1 MASPGVFLS
10 SPSRRSKQYVVP
22 SSSPDLPSIQ
32 DLLSRDARRPASKSA
47 GKAAQITDTKTSSFS
62 GPRELWRSAQ
72 AAKINQIS
80 SSHDSSL
87 LVIEDNGAPTTSVDL
102 ASNSQTPPRR
112 RRRSN
117 EKLVREAGQ
126 QETRTDG
133 ASTSKTAQ
141 PPWKKFKSE
150 TPEKKA
156 ARSPRSLEPACLESM
171 PCAADV
177 ALVDDTD
184 QACSPMGGGSLLPA
198 QSGTRLWGSQDSLQL
213 ESAMTR
219 RKDWTPPRQTTT
231 NADLL
236 ESSAAVDP
244 IDLDEDANTASF
256 ETLLTA
262 YKLRNGLT
270 VESESQQSDGLASKK
285 RKTDAQPVLTSLA
298 PPLPIIA
305 STAAKKKV
313 SRAKPRTITAIA
325 TAAYKQATQI
335 DSQSAAVEETKN
347 ALFEYQQ
354 NAVRKEAKSKSR
366 KQPAKSKKMQSPK
379 PILFSPKTALK
390 QVAQQDF
397 VFGTSS
403 QLARE
408 QSPTFLRDLQRA
420 MKSSNQL
427 DEVRYAT
434 PLNSDTIE
442 PPECRPKLW
451 DAAARDADGDVFD
464 VEVINLTESDACAP
478 HTPERD
484 PFGYCKGDV
493 SLNTQ
498 PRTASEQ
505 AIDVSLTDNDGFVDL
520 SDILPTSPKAAH
532 AAPETAPET
541 LEIGHMPTGYS
552 SPECQERSH
561 PEAALTS
568 CDETSKANM
577 LPNVPR
583 PAFEDYTDAQLSTEV
598 SRYGFKP
605 IKRRSAMVTLLEQCW
620 QQKVENNGYQIRTQS
635 TAAQVPKPTTSS
647 HTKRPRGRPR
657 KDSINH
663 GQVQDPP
670 PSAQVA
676 ESPKRPRGR
685 PRKDSVSKSQ
695 AQTPSPSAQAAE
707 SPKRPRGRPRKDSI
721 NNGQAQDPPP
731 SAQVAESPKRPRG
744 RPRKDSVS
752 KSQAQ
757 DPPPSAQAAESPKR
771 PRGRPRKDSINNGQ
785 ARDSPP
791 SAQVVESPKRPRGRP
806 RKDSIDSDKS
816 QDLSPSVQV
825 SELLKQLRG
834 RSRKDAPSRMRKT
847 PAETTTSKRK
857 ATSPKAKKYAET
869 SLSIT
874 KPLKRTTISKRKATS
889 PKAKKVKKVIEISD
903 SESDSGDSLSSSP
916 SSSGSTSSSPRHD
929 VDSTMSFGEDTELS
943 FALTFTASDKTLFE
957 YITRAVT
964 TAPRTSVPTEPSW
977 HEKILLYDP
986 IMLEDLT
993 AWLNNGQLTRV
1004 GYNKDIRPAQLKNW
1018 CDSKSICCL
1027 WKTTW
1032 KGSERK
1038 RL

>member
-1 MASPGVFLS
+1 MASPDVFLS

-32 DLLSRDARRPASKSA
+32 DLLSRDARRPATKSA
-47 GKAAQITDTKTSSFS
+47 GKAAQITDIATSSFS

-72 AAKINQIS
+72 AAKINQTS
-80 SSHDSSL
+80 SLHDSSL
-87 LVIEDNGAPTTSVDL
+87 IVIEDNGAPKTSVDL
-102 ASNSQTPPRR
+102 ASNGQTPPRR

-117 EKLVREAGQ
+117 EELVREAGQ
-126 QETRTDG
+126 QETRTNG
-133 ASTSKTAQ
+133 ASTSNTAQ

-156 ARSPRSLEPACLESM
+156 ARSPRSSEPVRLESM

-184 QACSPMGGGSLLPA
+184 QVCSPMEGSLLPA
-198 QSGTRLWGSQDSLQL
+198 QSETRLWGSQDSLQL

-219 RKDWTPPRQTTT
+219 RKDWTPPRKTTT

-262 YKLRNGLT
+262 YKLHDGLT

-305 STAAKKKV
+305 NTVAKKKV

-335 DSQSAAVEETKN
+335 DSQNAAVEETKD
-347 ALFEYQQ
+347 APLIHHQ

-366 KQPAKSKKMQSPK
+366 KQPAKSKKMKPPK
-379 PILFSPKTALK
+379 PILFSPETALK

-403 QLARE
+403 QLAGE

-427 DEVRYAT
+427 DEVRYTT

-451 DAAARDADGDVFD
+451 DAAARDADGDMFD
-464 VEVINLTESDACAP
+464 VEVINLIESDACAP
-478 HTPERD
+478 QTPERD

-498 PRTASEQ
+498 PRTASKQ
-505 AIDVSLTDNDGFVDL
+505 AIDVSSTDNDGFVDL

-532 AAPETAPET
+532 TTPETAPET

-552 SPECQERSH
+552 SPESQERSH
-561 PEAALTS
+561 LEAALIS
-568 CDETSKANM
+568 CNEASKANM

-605 IKRRSAMVTLLEQCW
+605 IKRRSAMVALLEQCW
-620 QQKVENNGYQIRTQS
+620 QQKVGNNGHQIRAQS
-635 TAAQVPKPTTSS
+635 TAARVSKSATSS
-647 HTKRPRGRPR
+647 LIKRPRGRPR

-663 GQVQDPP
+663 AQAQEPP

-685 PRKDSVSKSQ
+685 PRKDS
-695 AQTPSPSAQAAE
+695 
-707 SPKRPRGRPRKDSI
+707 I
-721 NNGQAQDPPP
+721 NNDQARDPPP

-757 DPPPSAQAAESPKR
+757 DPATSAQA
-771 PRGRPRKDSINNGQ
+771 D
-785 ARDSPP
+785 
-791 SAQVVESPKRPRGRP
+791 ESPKRPRGRP
-806 RKDSIDSDKS
+806 RKDSIDSAKA

-825 SELLKQLRG
+825 SELLKQF
-834 RSRKDAPSRMRKT
+834 RSLTGNNAPSRIKKT

-857 ATSPKAKKYAET
+857 ATSSKAKQDSET
-869 SLSIT
+869 NLSIT

-889 PKAKKVKKVIEISD
+889 PKAKKVTKVIEISD
-903 SESDSGDSLSSSP
+903 SESDSADSLSSSP

-943 FALTFTASDKTLFE
+943 LALTFTASDETLFK
-957 YITRAVT
+957 YITRAIT

-977 HEKILLYDP
+977 HEKMLLYDP
-986 IMLEDLT
+986 VVLEDLT
-993 AWLNNGQLTRV
+993 DWLNSGQLTRV
-1004 GYNKDIRPAQLKNW
+1004 GYREKIKPAKLKNW

-1032 KGSERK
+1032 HGSERK

>member
-1 MASPGVFLS
+1 MASPDVFLS
-10 SPSRRSKQYVVP
+10 SPSRRSNQYVVP

-32 DLLSRDARRPASKSA
+32 DLLSRDARRPATKSA
-47 GKAAQITDTKTSSFS
+47 GKAAQITDTATSSFS

-80 SSHDSSL
+80 SLHDSSL
-87 LVIEDNGAPTTSVDL
+87 IVIEDNGAPSTSVDL

-117 EKLVREAGQ
+117 EELVHEAGQ

-156 ARSPRSLEPACLESM
+156 ARSPRSSEPARLESM

-177 ALVDDTD
+177 ALVDDTG
-184 QACSPMGGGSLLPA
+184 QACSPMEGSLLPA

-219 RKDWTPPRQTTT
+219 RKDWTPPRQSTT

-262 YKLRNGLT
+262 YKLHDGLT

-285 RKTDAQPVLTSLA
+285 RKTDTQPVLTSLA

-305 STAAKKKV
+305 NTVAKKKV

-335 DSQSAAVEETKN
+335 DSHNAAVEGTKD
-347 ALFEYQQ
+347 APLMHQQ

-366 KQPAKSKKMQSPK
+366 KQPAKSKKMQPPK
-379 PILFSPKTALK
+379 PILLSPKTALK

-403 QLARE
+403 QLAGE

-427 DEVRYAT
+427 DEVRYTT

-464 VEVINLTESDACAP
+464 VEVINLIESDACAP
-478 HTPERD
+478 QTPERD

-498 PRTASEQ
+498 PRTASKQ
-505 AIDVSLTDNDGFVDL
+505 AIDVSSTDNDGFVDL

-532 AAPETAPET
+532 TTPETAPET
-541 LEIGHMPTGYS
+541 LEIGRVPTGNS
-552 SPECQERSH
+552 SPESQERSH
-561 PEAALTS
+561 PEAALIS
-568 CDETSKANM
+568 CNEASKANM

-605 IKRRSAMVTLLEQCW
+605 IKRRSAMVALLEQCW
-620 QQKVENNGYQIRTQS
+620 QQKVGNNGHQIRTQS
-635 TAAQVPKPTTSS
+635 TAARVSKSTTSS
-647 HTKRPRGRPR
+647 LTKRPRGRPR

-663 GQVQDPP
+663 AQAQEPP

-685 PRKDSVSKSQ
+685 PRKDS
-695 AQTPSPSAQAAE
+695 
-707 SPKRPRGRPRKDSI
+707 I
-721 NNGQAQDPPP
+721 NNDQARDPPP

-757 DPPPSAQAAESPKR
+757 DPATPAQAAESPKR
-771 PRGRPRKDSINNGQ
+771 PRGRPRKDSME
-785 ARDSPP
+785 
-791 SAQVVESPKRPRGRP
+791 SAKAQN
-806 RKDSIDSDKS
+806 
-816 QDLSPSVQV
+816 LSPSVQM
-825 SELLKQLRG
+825 SELLKQFRG
-834 RSRKDAPSRMRKT
+834 RTRNDAPSRIKKT

-857 ATSPKAKKYAET
+857 ATSSKAKQDSET
-869 SLSIT
+869 NLSIT
-874 KPLKRTTISKRKATS
+874 NPQKRATISKRKATS
-889 PKAKKVKKVIEISD
+889 PKAKKFTKVIEISD

-929 VDSTMSFGEDTELS
+929 VDSTMSFGEDTELPL
-943 FALTFTASDKTLFE
+943 ALNFTASDETLFK
-957 YITRAVT
+957 YITRAIT

-986 IMLEDLT
+986 VVLEDLT
-993 AWLNNGQLTRV
+993 DWLNSGQLTRV
-1004 GYNKDIRPAQLKNW
+1004 GYSKKIKPAKLKNW

-1032 KGSERK
+1032 HGSERK

>member
-1 MASPGVFLS
+1 MASPDVFLS

-32 DLLSRDARRPASKSA
+32 DLLSLDARRPATKSA
-47 GKAAQITDTKTSSFS
+47 GKAAQITDTATSSFS
-62 GPRELWRSAQ
+62 GPRELWRLAQ

-80 SSHDSSL
+80 SLHDSSL
-87 LVIEDNGAPTTSVDL
+87 IVIEDNGAPTTSVDL

-126 QETRTDG
+126 QETRADG

-141 PPWKKFKSE
+141 PPWKRFKSE
-150 TPEKKA
+150 TPKKKA
-156 ARSPRSLEPACLESM
+156 ARSPRSLEPVRLESM
-171 PCAADV
+171 PCTADV

-184 QACSPMGGGSLLPA
+184 QACSPMEGSLLPA
-198 QSGTRLWGSQDSLQL
+198 QSGTRSWGSQDSLQL
-213 ESAMTR
+213 ESAMAR
-219 RKDWTPPRQTTT
+219 RKDWTPPRQRTT

-244 IDLDEDANTASF
+244 TDLDEDANTASF

-262 YKLRNGLT
+262 YKLRDGLT
-270 VESESQQSDGLASKK
+270 VESASQQSDGLASKK
-285 RKTDAQPVLTSLA
+285 RKTDVQPVLASLA
-298 PPLPIIA
+298 PPLPIMA
-305 STAAKKKV
+305 STVAKKKV

-335 DSQSAAVEETKN
+335 DSQNSAVEETKD
-347 ALFEYQQ
+347 APLKHHQ

-366 KQPAKSKKMQSPK
+366 KQQAKSKKTQPPK
-379 PILFSPKTALK
+379 PTLFSPETALK

-403 QLARE
+403 QLAGE
-408 QSPTFLRDLQRA
+408 QSPTFLRELERA

-427 DEVRYAT
+427 DEVRYTT

-442 PPECRPKLW
+442 PPDCRPKLW

-464 VEVINLTESDACAP
+464 VEVINLTESDACASQ
-478 HTPERD
+478 TPERD
-484 PFGYCKGDV
+484 PFGYCKGNV

-498 PRTASEQ
+498 PHTASEQ
-505 AIDVSLTDNDGFVDL
+505 AIDVSSTDNDGFVDF

-532 AAPETAPET
+532 AAPETVPET
-541 LEIGHMPTGYS
+541 LETGPMPTGYF
-552 SPECQERSH
+552 SPDSQERSH
-561 PEAALTS
+561 PEAALIS
-568 CDETSKANM
+568 CNETSEADM

-605 IKRRSAMVTLLEQCW
+605 IKRRSAMIALLEQCW
-620 QQKVENNGYQIRTQS
+620 QQIVGNDGHQIRTRS
-635 TAAQVPKPTTSS
+635 TAARVAKPTTSS
-647 HTKRPRGRPR
+647 LTKRPRGRPR

-663 GQVQDPP
+663 DQARDPP
-670 PSAQVA
+670 L
-676 ESPKRPRGR
+676 
-685 PRKDSVSKSQ
+685 
-695 AQTPSPSAQAAE
+695 SAQAAE
-707 SPKRPRGRPRKDSI
+707 SPKRPHGRPRK
-721 NNGQAQDPPP
+721 N
-731 SAQVAESPKRPRG
+731 
-744 RPRKDSVS
+744 
-752 KSQAQ
+752 
-757 DPPPSAQAAESPKR
+757 
-771 PRGRPRKDSINNGQ
+771 
-785 ARDSPP
+785 
-791 SAQVVESPKRPRGRP
+791 
-806 RKDSIDSDKS
+806 SIDSAKA
-816 QDLSPSVQV
+816 QDLSSSVQM
-825 SELLKQLRG
+825 SELLKQFRG
-834 RSRKDAPSRMRKT
+834 RIRKDAPSRIKKT

-857 ATSPKAKKYAET
+857 ATSPKAKKDAET
-869 SLSIT
+869 NLSIT
-874 KPLKRTTISKRKATS
+874 NPLKRATISKRKATS
-889 PKAKKVKKVIEISD
+889 SKAKKVTKVIDISD

-943 FALTFTASDKTLFE
+943 LALTFTTSDKTLFK
-957 YITRAVT
+957 YITRAIT
-964 TAPRTSVPTEPSW
+964 TVPRTSVPTEPSW

-986 IMLEDLT
+986 IVLEDLT
-993 AWLNNGQLTRV
+993 AWLNSGQLTRV
-1004 GYNKDIRPAQLKNW
+1004 GYNKEIKPSKLKNW

-1027 WKTTW
+1027 WKTTRN
-1032 KGSERK
+1032 GSERK

>member
-1 MASPGVFLS
+1 MASSDVFLS

-47 GKAAQITDTKTSSFS
+47 GKAAQITDTATSSFS

-80 SSHDSSL
+80 SLHDSSL
-87 LVIEDNGAPTTSVDL
+87 IVIEDNGAPTTSVDL
-102 ASNSQTPPRR
+102 ASNSETPSRR
-112 RRRSN
+112 RRHSN

-126 QETRTDG
+126 QETRIDG

-141 PPWKKFKSE
+141 SPWKRFKSE

-156 ARSPRSLEPACLESM
+156 ARSTRSLEPVRLKSM

-184 QACSPMGGGSLLPA
+184 QACSPMEDSLLPA
-198 QSGTRLWGSQDSLQL
+198 QSGTRVWGGSQDSLQL
-213 ESAMTR
+213 ESAMAR

-231 NADLL
+231 NADFL

-262 YKLRNGLT
+262 YKLRDGLT
-270 VESESQQSDGLASKK
+270 VESESQQSDESASKK
-285 RKTDAQPVLTSLA
+285 RKTGAQPALTSLA

-305 STAAKKKV
+305 STVAKKKV

-335 DSQSAAVEETKN
+335 DPQNAAVEETKD
-347 ALFEYQQ
+347 APLKHHQ
-354 NAVRKEAKSKSR
+354 NAVRKETKSKSR
-366 KQPAKSKKMQSPK
+366 KQPAKSKKMQPPK
-379 PILFSPKTALK
+379 PILFSPETALK

-403 QLARE
+403 QLAGE

-427 DEVRYAT
+427 DEVRYTT

-442 PPECRPKLW
+442 PSECRPKLW

-478 HTPERD
+478 QTPERD

-505 AIDVSLTDNDGFVDL
+505 AIDVSSTDNDGFVDL

-541 LEIGHMPTGYS
+541 LETDHMPTGYS
-552 SPECQERSH
+552 SPDSQERSH
-561 PEAALTS
+561 PEAALIS
-568 CDETSKANM
+568 CDEPSEADM
-577 LPNVPR
+577 LPNIPR

-605 IKRRSAMVTLLEQCW
+605 IKRRSAMVALLEQCW
-620 QQKVENNGYQIRTQS
+620 QQKVGNDGHQIRTQS
-635 TAAQVPKPTTSS
+635 TAARVSKPTTSS
-647 HTKRPRGRPR
+647 LTKRPRGRPR

-663 GQVQDPP
+663 DQVQEPP

-685 PRKDSVSKSQ
+685 PRKDS
-695 AQTPSPSAQAAE
+695 
-707 SPKRPRGRPRKDSI
+707 I
-721 NNGQAQDPPP
+721 NNDQARDPPP
-731 SAQVAESPKRPRG
+731 SAQVA
-744 RPRKDSVS
+744 
-752 KSQAQ
+752 A
-757 DPPPSAQAAESPKR
+757 
-771 PRGRPRKDSINNGQ
+771 
-785 ARDSPP
+785 
-791 SAQVVESPKRPRGRP
+791 SPKRPRGRP
-806 RKDSIDSDKS
+806 RKDSIDSAKA
-816 QDLSPSVQV
+816 QDLSPSVQI
-825 SELLKQLRG
+825 SELLKQFRG
-834 RSRKDAPSRMRKT
+834 RIREDAPSRIKKT

-857 ATSPKAKKYAET
+857 ATSPNAKKDAET

-874 KPLKRTTISKRKATS
+874 NPLKRTTVSKRKATS
-889 PKAKKVKKVIEISD
+889 SKAKKVTKVIEISD

-929 VDSTMSFGEDTELS
+929 VDSIMSFGEDTELS
-943 FALTFTASDKTLFE
+943 LALNFTASDKTLFE
-957 YITRAVT
+957 YITRAIT

-986 IMLEDLT
+986 IVLEDLT
-993 AWLNNGQLTRV
+993 AWLNSGELTRV
-1004 GYNKDIRPAQLKNW
+1004 GYNKEIKPAKLKNW

>member
-1 MASPGVFLS
+1 MASPDVFLS
-10 SPSRRSKQYVVP
+10 SPSRRSNQYVVP

-32 DLLSRDARRPASKSA
+32 DLLSRDARRPATKSA
-47 GKAAQITDTKTSSFS
+47 GKAAQITDTATSSFS

-80 SSHDSSL
+80 SLHDSSL
-87 LVIEDNGAPTTSVDL
+87 IVIEDNGAPSTSVDL

-117 EKLVREAGQ
+117 EELVHEAGQ

-156 ARSPRSLEPACLESM
+156 ARSPRSSEPARLESM

-177 ALVDDTD
+177 ALIDDTG
-184 QACSPMGGGSLLPA
+184 QACSPMEGSLLPA

-219 RKDWTPPRQTTT
+219 RKDWTPPRQSTT

-262 YKLRNGLT
+262 YKLHDGLT

-305 STAAKKKV
+305 NTVAKKKV

-335 DSQSAAVEETKN
+335 DSHNAAVEGTKD
-347 ALFEYQQ
+347 APLMHQQ

-366 KQPAKSKKMQSPK
+366 KQPAKSKKMQPPK
-379 PILFSPKTALK
+379 PILLSPKTALK

-403 QLARE
+403 QLAGE

-427 DEVRYAT
+427 DEVRYTT

-464 VEVINLTESDACAP
+464 VEVINLIESDACAP
-478 HTPERD
+478 QTPERD

-498 PRTASEQ
+498 PRTASKQ
-505 AIDVSLTDNDGFVDL
+505 AIDVSSTDNDGFVDL
-520 SDILPTSPKAAH
+520 SDILPRSPKAAH
-532 AAPETAPET
+532 ATPETAPET
-541 LEIGHMPTGYS
+541 LEIGHVPTGSS
-552 SPECQERSH
+552 SPESQERSH
-561 PEAALTS
+561 PEAALIS
-568 CDETSKANM
+568 CNEASKANM

-605 IKRRSAMVTLLEQCW
+605 IKRRSAMVALLEQCW
-620 QQKVENNGYQIRTQS
+620 QQKVGNNGHQIRTQS
-635 TAAQVPKPTTSS
+635 TAARVSKSTTSS
-647 HTKRPRGRPR
+647 LTKRPRGRPR

-663 GQVQDPP
+663 AQAQEPP

-685 PRKDSVSKSQ
+685 PRKDS
-695 AQTPSPSAQAAE
+695 
-707 SPKRPRGRPRKDSI
+707 I
-721 NNGQAQDPPP
+721 NNDQARDPPP

-757 DPPPSAQAAESPKR
+757 DPATPAQAAESPKR
-771 PRGRPRKDSINNGQ
+771 PRGRPRKDSME
-785 ARDSPP
+785 
-791 SAQVVESPKRPRGRP
+791 SAKAQN
-806 RKDSIDSDKS
+806 
-816 QDLSPSVQV
+816 LSPSVQM
-825 SELLKQLRG
+825 SELLKQFRG
-834 RSRKDAPSRMRKT
+834 RTRNDAPSRIKKT

-857 ATSPKAKKYAET
+857 ATSSKAKQDSET
-869 SLSIT
+869 NLSIT
-874 KPLKRTTISKRKATS
+874 NPQKRATISKRKATS
-889 PKAKKVKKVIEISD
+889 PKAKKFTKVIEISD

-929 VDSTMSFGEDTELS
+929 VDSTMSFGEDTELPL
-943 FALTFTASDKTLFE
+943 ALNFTASDETLFK
-957 YITRAVT
+957 YITRAIT

-986 IMLEDLT
+986 VVLEDLT
-993 AWLNNGQLTRV
+993 DWLNSGQLTRV
-1004 GYNKDIRPAQLKNW
+1004 GYSKKIKPAKLKNW

-1032 KGSERK
+1032 HGSERK

>member
-1 MASPGVFLS
+1 MASSDVFLS

-47 GKAAQITDTKTSSFS
+47 GKAAQITDTATSSFS

-80 SSHDSSL
+80 SLHDSSL
-87 LVIEDNGAPTTSVDL
+87 IVIEDNGAPTTSVDL
-102 ASNSQTPPRR
+102 ASNSETPSRR
-112 RRRSN
+112 RRHSN

-126 QETRTDG
+126 QETRIDG

-141 PPWKKFKSE
+141 SPWKRFKSE

-156 ARSPRSLEPACLESM
+156 ARSTRSLEPVRLKSM

-184 QACSPMGGGSLLPA
+184 QACSPMEDSLLPA
-198 QSGTRLWGSQDSLQL
+198 QSGTRVWGGSQDSLQL
-213 ESAMTR
+213 ESAMAR

-231 NADLL
+231 NADFL

-262 YKLRNGLT
+262 YKLRDGLT
-270 VESESQQSDGLASKK
+270 VESESQQSDESASKK
-285 RKTDAQPVLTSLA
+285 RKTGAQPALTSLA

-305 STAAKKKV
+305 STVAKKKV

-335 DSQSAAVEETKN
+335 DPQNAAVEETKD
-347 ALFEYQQ
+347 APLKHHQ
-354 NAVRKEAKSKSR
+354 NAVRKETKSKSR
-366 KQPAKSKKMQSPK
+366 KQPPKSKKMQPPK
-379 PILFSPKTALK
+379 PILFSPETALK

-403 QLARE
+403 QLAGE

-427 DEVRYAT
+427 DEVRYTT

-442 PPECRPKLW
+442 PSECRPKLW

-478 HTPERD
+478 QTPERD

-505 AIDVSLTDNDGFVDL
+505 AIDVSSTDNDGFVDL

-541 LEIGHMPTGYS
+541 LETDHMPTGYS
-552 SPECQERSH
+552 SPDSQERSH
-561 PEAALTS
+561 PEAALIS
-568 CDETSKANM
+568 CDEPSEANM
-577 LPNVPR
+577 FPNIPR

-605 IKRRSAMVTLLEQCW
+605 IKRRSAMVALLEQCW
-620 QQKVENNGYQIRTQS
+620 QQKVGNDGHQIRTQS
-635 TAAQVPKPTTSS
+635 TAARVSKPTTSS
-647 HTKRPRGRPR
+647 LTKRPRGRPR

-663 GQVQDPP
+663 DQAQEPP

-685 PRKDSVSKSQ
+685 PRKDS
-695 AQTPSPSAQAAE
+695 
-707 SPKRPRGRPRKDSI
+707 I
-721 NNGQAQDPPP
+721 NNDQARDPPP
-731 SAQVAESPKRPRG
+731 SAQVATSPKRPRG

-757 DPPPSAQAAESPKR
+757 DPATSAQAAESPKR
-771 PRGRPRKDSINNGQ
+771 PR
-785 ARDSPP
+785 
-791 SAQVVESPKRPRGRP
+791 ERP
-806 RKDSIDSDKS
+806 RKDSIDSAKA
-816 QDLSPSVQV
+816 QDLSPSVQI
-825 SELLKQLRG
+825 SELLKQFRG
-834 RSRKDAPSRMRKT
+834 RIREDAPSRIKKT
-847 PAETTTSKRK
+847 SAETTTSKRK
-857 ATSPKAKKYAET
+857 ATSPNAKKDAET

-874 KPLKRTTISKRKATS
+874 NPLKRTTVSKRKATS
-889 PKAKKVKKVIEISD
+889 SKAKKVTKVIEISD

-929 VDSTMSFGEDTELS
+929 VDSIMSFGEDTELS
-943 FALTFTASDKTLFE
+943 LALTFTASDKTLFE
-957 YITRAVT
+957 SITRAIT

-986 IMLEDLT
+986 IVLEDLT
-993 AWLNNGQLTRV
+993 AWLNSGELTRV
-1004 GYNKDIRPAQLKNW
+1004 GYNKEIKPAKLKNW

>member
-1 MASPGVFLS
+1 MASPDVFLS

-32 DLLSRDARRPASKSA
+32 DLLSRDARRPATKSA
-47 GKAAQITDTKTSSFS
+47 GKAAQITDTATSSFS

-72 AAKINQIS
+72 AAKINQTS
-80 SSHDSSL
+80 SLHDSSL
-87 LVIEDNGAPTTSVDL
+87 IVIEDNGA
-102 ASNSQTPPRR
+102 ASNGQTPPRR

-117 EKLVREAGQ
+117 EELVREAGQ
-126 QETRTDG
+126 QETRTNG
-133 ASTSKTAQ
+133 ASTSNTAQ
-141 PPWKKFKSE
+141 PPRKKFKSE

-156 ARSPRSLEPACLESM
+156 ARSPRSSEPVRLESM

-184 QACSPMGGGSLLPA
+184 QACSPMEGSLLPA

-219 RKDWTPPRQTTT
+219 RKDWTPPRKTTT

-262 YKLRNGLT
+262 YKLHDGLT

-285 RKTDAQPVLTSLA
+285 RKTDAQPALISLA
-298 PPLPIIA
+298 PPLSIIA
-305 STAAKKKV
+305 NTVAKKKV

-335 DSQSAAVEETKN
+335 DSQNAAVEETKD
-347 ALFEYQQ
+347 APLMHHQ

-366 KQPAKSKKMQSPK
+366 KQPAKSKKIKPPK
-379 PILFSPKTALK
+379 PILLSPETALK

-403 QLARE
+403 QLAGE

-427 DEVRYAT
+427 DEVRYTT

-464 VEVINLTESDACAP
+464 VEVINLIESDACAP
-478 HTPERD
+478 QTPERD

-498 PRTASEQ
+498 ARTASKQ
-505 AIDVSLTDNDGFVDL
+505 AIDVSSTDNDGFVDL
-520 SDILPTSPKAAH
+520 SDILPTSPKVAH
-532 AAPETAPET
+532 TTPETAPETAPET

-552 SPECQERSH
+552 SPESQERSH
-561 PEAALTS
+561 PEAALIS
-568 CDETSKANM
+568 CNEASKANM

-605 IKRRSAMVTLLEQCW
+605 IKRRSAMVALLEQCW
-620 QQKVENNGYQIRTQS
+620 QQKVGNNGHQIRTQS
-635 TAAQVPKPTTSS
+635 TAARVSKSATSS
-647 HTKRPRGRPR
+647 LTKRPRGRPR

-663 GQVQDPP
+663 AQAQEPPPSGQVAESPKRPRGRPRKNSINNDQARDPPPSAQIAESPKRPRGRPRKDSINNDQARDPP

-685 PRKDSVSKSQ
+685 PRKDS
-695 AQTPSPSAQAAE
+695 
-707 SPKRPRGRPRKDSI
+707 I
-721 NNGQAQDPPP
+721 NNDQARDPPS

-757 DPPPSAQAAESPKR
+757 DPATSAQAAESPKR
-771 PRGRPRKDSINNGQ
+771 PRGRPRKGT
-785 ARDSPP
+785 
-791 SAQVVESPKRPRGRP
+791 
-806 RKDSIDSDKS
+806 IDSAKA

-825 SELLKQLRG
+825 SELLKQF
-834 RSRKDAPSRMRKT
+834 RSLTGNNAPSRIKKT

-857 ATSPKAKKYAET
+857 ATSSKAKQDSET
-869 SLSIT
+869 NLSIT
-874 KPLKRTTISKRKATS
+874 NPLKRTTISKRKATS
-889 PKAKKVKKVIEISD
+889 PKAKKVTKVIEISD

-943 FALTFTASDKTLFE
+943 LALTFTASDETLFK
-957 YITRAVT
+957 YITRAIT

-986 IMLEDLT
+986 VVLEDLT
-993 AWLNNGQLTRV
+993 DWLNSGQLTRV
-1004 GYNKDIRPAQLKNW
+1004 GCRKKIKPAKLKSW

-1032 KGSERK
+1032 HGSERK

>member
-1 MASPGVFLS
+1 MASPDVFLS

-32 DLLSRDARRPASKSA
+32 DLLSRDARRPATKSA
-47 GKAAQITDTKTSSFS
+47 GKAAQITDTATSSFS

-80 SSHDSSL
+80 SLHDSSL
-87 LVIEDNGAPTTSVDL
+87 IVIEDNGAPTTSVDL
-102 ASNSQTPPRR
+102 ASNRQTPPRR

-117 EKLVREAGQ
+117 EKLVREADQ
-126 QETRTDG
+126 QGTRADG
-133 ASTSKTAQ
+133 ASISKIAQ
-141 PPWKKFKSE
+141 PPWKRFKSE
-150 TPEKKA
+150 TPEKKV
-156 ARSPRSLEPACLESM
+156 ARSPRSLEPVHLESM
-171 PCAADV
+171 PCTADV
-177 ALVDDTD
+177 VLVDDTD
-184 QACSPMGGGSLLPA
+184 QACSPMEGSLLPA
-198 QSGTRLWGSQDSLQL
+198 QSGTRSWGSQDSLQL
-213 ESAMTR
+213 ESAMAR

-236 ESSAAVDP
+236 ESSAAVDLT
-244 IDLDEDANTASF
+244 DLDEDANTASF
-256 ETLLTA
+256 ETLLTD
-262 YKLRNGLT
+262 YKLRDGLT
-270 VESESQQSDGLASKK
+270 VEIESQQSDGLASKK
-285 RKTDAQPVLTSLA
+285 RKTDVQPVSTSLA
-298 PPLPIIA
+298 PSLSIMA
-305 STAAKKKV
+305 STVAKKKV

-335 DSQSAAVEETKN
+335 DSQNAAVEETKD
-347 ALFEYQQ
+347 APLKHHQ

-366 KQPAKSKKMQSPK
+366 KQPAKSKKMQPPK
-379 PILFSPKTALK
+379 PTLFSPETALK

-403 QLARE
+403 QLAGE

-427 DEVRYAT
+427 DEVRYTT

-478 HTPERD
+478 QTPERD

-493 SLNTQ
+493 SINTQ
-498 PRTASEQ
+498 PHTASEQ
-505 AIDVSLTDNDGFVDL
+505 AIDVSSTDNDGFVDF
-520 SDILPTSPKAAH
+520 SEILPTSPKAAH
-532 AAPETAPET
+532 GAPETAPET
-541 LEIGHMPTGYS
+541 LETAPMPTGYF
-552 SPECQERSH
+552 SPDSQECSH
-561 PEAALTS
+561 PKAALIS
-568 CDETSKANM
+568 CNETSEANM

-583 PAFEDYTDAQLSTEV
+583 PAFEDYTDVQLSTEV

-605 IKRRSAMVTLLEQCW
+605 IKRRSAMVALLEQCW
-620 QQKVENNGYQIRTQS
+620 QQKVGKDGHQIRMQS
-635 TAAQVPKPTTSS
+635 TAARVAKPTTSS
-647 HTKRPRGRPR
+647 LTKRPRGWPR

-663 GQVQDPP
+663 DQAQEPP

-685 PRKDSVSKSQ
+685 PRKDS
-695 AQTPSPSAQAAE
+695 
-707 SPKRPRGRPRKDSI
+707 I
-721 NNGQAQDPPP
+721 NNDQA
-731 SAQVAESPKRPRG
+731 R
-744 RPRKDSVS
+744 
-752 KSQAQ
+752 

-771 PRGRPRKDSINNGQ
+771 PRGRPRKN
-785 ARDSPP
+785 
-791 SAQVVESPKRPRGRP
+791 
-806 RKDSIDSDKS
+806 SIDSAKA

-825 SELLKQLRG
+825 SELLKQFRG
-834 RSRKDAPSRMRKT
+834 RIRKDAPSRIKKT

-857 ATSPKAKKYAET
+857 ATSPKTKKNAET
-869 SLSIT
+869 SRSIT
-874 KPLKRTTISKRKATS
+874 NPLKRATISKRKATS
-889 PKAKKVKKVIEISD
+889 SKVKKVTKVIEISD

-916 SSSGSTSSSPRHD
+916 SSPGSTSSSPRHD

-943 FALTFTASDKTLFE
+943 LALTFTASDKSLFE
-957 YITRAVT
+957 YITRAIT

-986 IMLEDLT
+986 IVLEDLT
-993 AWLNNGQLTRV
+993 AWLNSGQLTRV
-1004 GYNKDIRPAQLKNW
+1004 GYNKEIKPSKLKNW

>member
-1 MASPGVFLS
+1 MASPDVFLS

-32 DLLSRDARRPASKSA
+32 DLLSRDARRPATKSA
-47 GKAAQITDTKTSSFS
+47 GKAAQITDTATSSFS

-80 SSHDSSL
+80 SLHDSSL
-87 LVIEDNGAPTTSVDL
+87 IVIEDNGVPKTSVDL

-117 EKLVREAGQ
+117 EELVREAGQ
-126 QETRTDG
+126 QEMRTDG
-133 ASTSKTAQ
+133 APTSKTAQ

-156 ARSPRSLEPACLESM
+156 ARSSRSLEPVRLESM
-171 PCAADV
+171 SCAADV
-177 ALVDDTD
+177 ALVDDTG
-184 QACSPMGGGSLLPA
+184 QACSPMEGSLLPA

-236 ESSAAVDP
+236 ESLAAVDP

-262 YKLRNGLT
+262 YKLHDGLT

-285 RKTDAQPVLTSLA
+285 RKTDAQPVLTSLV

-305 STAAKKKV
+305 NTVAKKKV

-335 DSQSAAVEETKN
+335 DPQNAAVEETKD
-347 ALFEYQQ
+347 APLMHHQ

-366 KQPAKSKKMQSPK
+366 KQPAKSKKMQPTK
-379 PILFSPKTALK
+379 PTLFSPETALK

-403 QLARE
+403 QLAGE

-427 DEVRYAT
+427 DEVRYTT
-434 PLNSDTIE
+434 PLNSDTVE

-464 VEVINLTESDACAP
+464 VEVINLIESDACAP
-478 HTPERD
+478 QTPERD

-498 PRTASEQ
+498 PRTASKQ
-505 AIDVSLTDNDGFVDL
+505 AIDVSSTNNDGFVDL

-532 AAPETAPET
+532 TTPETAPET

-552 SPECQERSH
+552 SPESQERSH
-561 PEAALTS
+561 PEAALIS
-568 CDETSKANM
+568 CNEASKANM
-577 LPNVPR
+577 LPDVPR

-605 IKRRSAMVTLLEQCW
+605 IKRRSAMVALLEQCW
-620 QQKVENNGYQIRTQS
+620 QQKVGNNGHQIRTQS
-635 TAAQVPKPTTSS
+635 TAARVSKSTTSS
-647 HTKRPRGRPR
+647 LTKRPRGRPR

-663 GQVQDPP
+663 AQAQEPP

-685 PRKDSVSKSQ
+685 PRKDS
-695 AQTPSPSAQAAE
+695 
-707 SPKRPRGRPRKDSI
+707 I
-721 NNGQAQDPPP
+721 NNDQSRDPPP

-744 RPRKDSVS
+744 RPRKNSVS

-757 DPPPSAQAAESPKR
+757 DPATSAQVAESPKRPRGRPRKNSINNDQSRDPPPSAQAAESPKR
-771 PRGRPRKDSINNGQ
+771 PRGRPRKNSVSKSQ
-785 ARDSPP
+785 AQDLATP
-791 SAQVVESPKRPRGRP
+791 AQAAESPKRPRGRP
-806 RKDSIDSDKS
+806 RKDSIDSAKA
-816 QDLSPSVQV
+816 QDLSPSVQM
-825 SELLKQLRG
+825 SELLKQFRD
-834 RSRKDAPSRMRKT
+834 RTKNDAPSRIKKT

-857 ATSPKAKKYAET
+857 ATSSKAKQDSET
-869 SLSIT
+869 NLSIT
-874 KPLKRTTISKRKATS
+874 NPLKRATISKRKATS
-889 PKAKKVKKVIEISD
+889 PKAKKVTKVIEISD

-929 VDSTMSFGEDTELS
+929 VDSTMSFGEDTELPL
-943 FALTFTASDKTLFE
+943 ALTFTASDETLFK
-957 YITRAVT
+957 YITRAIT

-986 IMLEDLT
+986 VVLEDLT
-993 AWLNNGQLTRV
+993 DWLNSGQLTRV
-1004 GYNKDIRPAQLKNW
+1004 GYSKKIKPAKLKNW

-1032 KGSERK
+1032 HGSERK

>member
-133 ASTSKTAQ
+133 ASTSKPAQ

-198 QSGTRLWGSQDSLQL
+198 QSETRLWGSQDSLQL

-262 YKLRNGLT
+262 YKLRDGLT

-335 DSQSAAVEETKN
+335 DSQSAAVEETKD
-347 ALFEYQQ
+347 APFEYQQ

-366 KQPAKSKKMQSPK
+366 KQPAKSKKMQPPK
-379 PILFSPKTALK
+379 PILFSPETALK

-493 SLNTQ
+493 GLNTQ

-505 AIDVSLTDNDGFVDL
+505 AIDVSSTDNDGFVDL

-568 CDETSKANM
+568 CDETSKADM

-657 KDSINH
+657 KDSIN
-663 GQVQDPP
+663 
-670 PSAQVA
+670 
-676 ESPKRPRGR
+676 
-685 PRKDSVSKSQ
+685 
-695 AQTPSPSAQAAE
+695 
-707 SPKRPRGRPRKDSI
+707 
-721 NNGQAQDPPP
+721 NGQAQDPPP

-757 DPPPSAQAAESPKR
+757 DPPPSAQVVESPKR

-785 ARDSPP
+785 ARDSLS

-874 KPLKRTTISKRKATS
+874 NPLKRTTISKRKATS

-1027 WKTTW
+1027 RKTTW

>member
-1 MASPGVFLS
+1 MVSPDVFLC

-32 DLLSRDARRPASKSA
+32 DLLSRDARRPPTKSA
-47 GKAAQITDTKTSSFS
+47 GKAAQIADTKTSSFS

-102 ASNSQTPPRR
+102 ASKSQTPPRR

-117 EKLVREAGQ
+117 EELVREAGQ
-126 QETRTDG
+126 QEKRTDG
-133 ASTSKTAQ
+133 ATTSKTAQ

-156 ARSPRSLEPACLESM
+156 ARSPRSLEPARLESM

-177 ALVDDTD
+177 ALVDDAD
-184 QACSPMGGGSLLPA
+184 QACSPIQGSLLPA

-231 NADLL
+231 TTTTTTNADLL

-244 IDLDEDANTASF
+244 IDLEEDANTASF

-262 YKLRNGLT
+262 YKLRDGLT
-270 VESESQQSDGLASKK
+270 VESESQQSDGLAPKK
-285 RKTDAQPVLTSLA
+285 RKTDAQPVLTSLV

-305 STAAKKKV
+305 STVAKKKV

-335 DSQSAAVEETKN
+335 DSQNAAVEETKD
-347 ALFEYQQ
+347 APFEYQQ

-366 KQPAKSKKMQSPK
+366 KQPAKPKKMQPPK
-379 PILFSPKTALK
+379 PILFSPETALK

-427 DEVRYAT
+427 DEVRYTT

-493 SLNTQ
+493 SVNTQ

-505 AIDVSLTDNDGFVDL
+505 AIDVSSTDIDGFVDL
-520 SDILPTSPKAAH
+520 SDILPASPKAAH
-532 AAPETAPET
+532 DVPETAPET
-541 LEIGHMPTGYS
+541 LEIGHMPTGPS
-552 SPECQERSH
+552 SPECKERSH
-561 PEAALTS
+561 PEAALIS
-568 CDETSKANM
+568 CDEASKANM

-583 PAFEDYTDAQLSTEV
+583 PIFEDYTDAQLSTEV

-620 QQKVENNGYQIRTQS
+620 QQKMGNNGYQIRTQS

-647 HTKRPRGRPR
+647 LTKRPRGRPR
-657 KDSINH
+657 KGSINH
-663 GQVQDPP
+663 GQAQDAP

-685 PRKDSVSKSQ
+685 PRKDSVSKNQ
-695 AQTPSPSAQAAE
+695 AQNPSPSAQAAE

-721 NNGQAQDPPP
+721 NNGQARDPT
-731 SAQVAESPKRPRG
+731 
-744 RPRKDSVS
+744 
-752 KSQAQ
+752 
-757 DPPPSAQAAESPKR
+757 
-771 PRGRPRKDSINNGQ
+771 
-785 ARDSPP
+785 P

-806 RKDSIDSDKS
+806 RKDSIDSEKS

-834 RSRKDAPSRMRKT
+834 RSRKDTPSRIGKT
-847 PAETTTSKRK
+847 PAETTTRKRK
-857 ATSPKAKKYAET
+857 ATSPKAKKDAEK

-874 KPLKRTTISKRKATS
+874 NPLKRTTISKRKATS

-903 SESDSGDSLSSSP
+903 SESDSGDSLSSFP

-929 VDSTMSFGEDTELS
+929 ADATMSFGEDTELS
-943 FALTFTASDKTLFE
+943 LALTFTASDKTLFE
-957 YITRAVT
+957 YITRAIT
-964 TAPRTSVPTEPSW
+964 TASRTSVPTEPSW

-986 IMLEDLT
+986 IVLEDLT

>member
-1 MASPGVFLS
+1 MASSDVFLS

-47 GKAAQITDTKTSSFS
+47 GKAAQITDTATSSFS

-80 SSHDSSL
+80 SLHDSSL
-87 LVIEDNGAPTTSVDL
+87 IVIEDNGAPTTSVDL
-102 ASNSQTPPRR
+102 ASNSETPSRR
-112 RRRSN
+112 RRHSN

-126 QETRTDG
+126 HETRIDG

-141 PPWKKFKSE
+141 SPWKRFKSE

-156 ARSPRSLEPACLESM
+156 ARSTRSLEPVRLKSM

-184 QACSPMGGGSLLPA
+184 QACSPMEDSLLPA
-198 QSGTRLWGSQDSLQL
+198 QSGTRVWGGSQDSLQL
-213 ESAMTR
+213 ESAMAR

-231 NADLL
+231 NADFL

-262 YKLRNGLT
+262 YKLRDGLT
-270 VESESQQSDGLASKK
+270 VESESQQSDESASKK
-285 RKTDAQPVLTSLA
+285 RKTGAQPALTSLA

-305 STAAKKKV
+305 STVAKKKV

-335 DSQSAAVEETKN
+335 DPQNAAVEETKD
-347 ALFEYQQ
+347 APLKHHQ
-354 NAVRKEAKSKSR
+354 NAVRKETKSKSR
-366 KQPAKSKKMQSPK
+366 KQPAKSKKMQPPK
-379 PILFSPKTALK
+379 PILFSPETALK

-403 QLARE
+403 QLAGE

-427 DEVRYAT
+427 DEVRYTT

-442 PPECRPKLW
+442 PSECRPKLW

-478 HTPERD
+478 QTPERD

-505 AIDVSLTDNDGFVDL
+505 AIDVSSTDNDGFVDL
-520 SDILPTSPKAAH
+520 SDILLTSPKAAH

-541 LEIGHMPTGYS
+541 LETDHMPTGYS
-552 SPECQERSH
+552 SPDSQERSH
-561 PEAALTS
+561 PEAALIS
-568 CDETSKANM
+568 CDEPSEANM
-577 LPNVPR
+577 LPNIPR

-605 IKRRSAMVTLLEQCW
+605 IKRRSAMVALLEQCW
-620 QQKVENNGYQIRTQS
+620 QQKVGNDGHQIRTQS
-635 TAAQVPKPTTSS
+635 TAARVSKPTTSS
-647 HTKRPRGRPR
+647 LT
-657 KDSINH
+657 
-663 GQVQDPP
+663 
-670 PSAQVA
+670 
-676 ESPKRPRGR
+676 
-685 PRKDSVSKSQ
+685 
-695 AQTPSPSAQAAE
+695 
-707 SPKRPRGRPRKDSI
+707 
-721 NNGQAQDPPP
+721 
-731 SAQVAESPKRPRG
+731 
-744 RPRKDSVS
+744 
-752 KSQAQ
+752 
-757 DPPPSAQAAESPKR
+757 
-771 PRGRPRKDSINNGQ
+771 
-785 ARDSPP
+785 
-791 SAQVVESPKRPRGRP
+791 KRPRGRP
-806 RKDSIDSDKS
+806 RKDSIDSAKA
-816 QDLSPSVQV
+816 QDLSPSVQI
-825 SELLKQLRG
+825 SELLKQFRG
-834 RSRKDAPSRMRKT
+834 RIREDAPSRIKKT

-857 ATSPKAKKYAET
+857 ATSPNAKKDAET

-874 KPLKRTTISKRKATS
+874 NPLKRTTVSKRKATS
-889 PKAKKVKKVIEISD
+889 SKAKKVTKVIEISD

-929 VDSTMSFGEDTELS
+929 VDSIMSFGEDTELS
-943 FALTFTASDKTLFE
+943 LALNFTASDKTLFE
-957 YITRAVT
+957 YITRAIT

-986 IMLEDLT
+986 IVLEDLT
-993 AWLNNGQLTRV
+993 AWLNSGELTRV
-1004 GYNKDIRPAQLKNW
+1004 GYNKEIKPAKLKNW

>member
-1 MASPGVFLS
+1 MASSDVFLS

-47 GKAAQITDTKTSSFS
+47 GKAAQITDTATSSFS

-80 SSHDSSL
+80 SLHDSSL
-87 LVIEDNGAPTTSVDL
+87 IVIEDNGAPTTSVDL
-102 ASNSQTPPRR
+102 ASNSETPSRR
-112 RRRSN
+112 RRHSN

-126 QETRTDG
+126 QETRIDG

-141 PPWKKFKSE
+141 SPWKRFKSE

-156 ARSPRSLEPACLESM
+156 ARSTRSLEPVRLKSM

-184 QACSPMGGGSLLPA
+184 QACSPMEDSLLPA
-198 QSGTRLWGSQDSLQL
+198 QSGTRVWGGSQDSLQL
-213 ESAMTR
+213 ESAMAR

-231 NADLL
+231 NADFL

-262 YKLRNGLT
+262 YKLRDGLT
-270 VESESQQSDGLASKK
+270 VESESQQSDESASKK
-285 RKTDAQPVLTSLA
+285 RKTGAEPALTSLA

-305 STAAKKKV
+305 STVAKKKV

-335 DSQSAAVEETKN
+335 DPQNAAVEETKD
-347 ALFEYQQ
+347 APLKHHQ
-354 NAVRKEAKSKSR
+354 NAVRKETISKSR
-366 KQPAKSKKMQSPK
+366 KQPAKSKKMQPPK
-379 PILFSPKTALK
+379 PILFSPETALK

-403 QLARE
+403 QLAGE

-427 DEVRYAT
+427 DEVRYTT

-442 PPECRPKLW
+442 PSECRPKLW

-478 HTPERD
+478 QTPERD

-505 AIDVSLTDNDGFVDL
+505 AIDVSSTDNDGFVDL

-532 AAPETAPET
+532 AAPETLET
-541 LEIGHMPTGYS
+541 DHMPTGYS
-552 SPECQERSH
+552 SPDSQERSH
-561 PEAALTS
+561 PEAALIS
-568 CDETSKANM
+568 CDEPSEANM
-577 LPNVPR
+577 LPNIPR

-605 IKRRSAMVTLLEQCW
+605 IKRRSAMVALLEQCW
-620 QQKVENNGYQIRTQS
+620 QQKVGNDGHQIRTQS
-635 TAAQVPKPTTSS
+635 TAARVSKPTTSS
-647 HTKRPRGRPR
+647 IT
-657 KDSINH
+657 
-663 GQVQDPP
+663 
-670 PSAQVA
+670 
-676 ESPKRPRGR
+676 
-685 PRKDSVSKSQ
+685 
-695 AQTPSPSAQAAE
+695 
-707 SPKRPRGRPRKDSI
+707 
-721 NNGQAQDPPP
+721 
-731 SAQVAESPKRPRG
+731 
-744 RPRKDSVS
+744 
-752 KSQAQ
+752 
-757 DPPPSAQAAESPKR
+757 
-771 PRGRPRKDSINNGQ
+771 
-785 ARDSPP
+785 
-791 SAQVVESPKRPRGRP
+791 KRPRGRP
-806 RKDSIDSDKS
+806 RKDSIDSAKA
-816 QDLSPSVQV
+816 QDLSPSVQI
-825 SELLKQLRG
+825 SELLKQFRG
-834 RSRKDAPSRMRKT
+834 RIREDAPSRIKKT
-847 PAETTTSKRK
+847 SAETTTSKRK
-857 ATSPKAKKYAET
+857 ATSPNAKKDAET

-874 KPLKRTTISKRKATS
+874 NPLKRTTVSKRKATS
-889 PKAKKVKKVIEISD
+889 SKAKKVTKVIEISD

-929 VDSTMSFGEDTELS
+929 VDSIMSFGEDTELS
-943 FALTFTASDKTLFE
+943 LALTFTASDKTLFE
-957 YITRAVT
+957 YITRAIT

-986 IMLEDLT
+986 IVLEDLT
-993 AWLNNGQLTRV
+993 AWLNSGELTRV
-1004 GYNKDIRPAQLKNW
+1004 GYNKEIKPAKLKNW

>member
-1 MASPGVFLS
+1 MASPDVFLS
-10 SPSRRSKQYVVP
+10 SPSHRSKQYVVP

-32 DLLSRDARRPASKSA
+32 DLLSRDARRPATKSA
-47 GKAAQITDTKTSSFS
+47 GKAAQITDTATSSFS

-72 AAKINQIS
+72 AAKINQTS
-80 SSHDSSL
+80 SLHDSSL
-87 LVIEDNGAPTTSVDL
+87 IVIEDNGA
-102 ASNSQTPPRR
+102 ASNGQTPPRR

-117 EKLVREAGQ
+117 EELVREAGQ
-126 QETRTDG
+126 QETRTNG
-133 ASTSKTAQ
+133 ASTSNTAQ
-141 PPWKKFKSE
+141 PPRKKFKSE

-156 ARSPRSLEPACLESM
+156 ARSPRSSEPVRLESM

-184 QACSPMGGGSLLPA
+184 QACSPMEGSLLPA

-219 RKDWTPPRQTTT
+219 RKDWTPPRKTTT

-262 YKLRNGLT
+262 YKLHDGLT

-285 RKTDAQPVLTSLA
+285 RKTDAQPALISLA

-305 STAAKKKV
+305 NTVAKKKA

-335 DSQSAAVEETKN
+335 DSQNAAVEETKD
-347 ALFEYQQ
+347 APLMHHQ

-366 KQPAKSKKMQSPK
+366 KQPAKSKKIKPPK
-379 PILFSPKTALK
+379 PILLSPETALK

-403 QLARE
+403 QLAGE

-427 DEVRYAT
+427 DEVRYTT

-464 VEVINLTESDACAP
+464 VEVINLIESDACAP
-478 HTPERD
+478 QTPERD

-498 PRTASEQ
+498 ARTASKQ
-505 AIDVSLTDNDGFVDL
+505 AIDVSSTDNDGFVDL
-520 SDILPTSPKAAH
+520 SDILPTSPKVAH
-532 AAPETAPET
+532 TTPETAPETAPETLETLET

-552 SPECQERSH
+552 SPESQERSH
-561 PEAALTS
+561 PEAALMS
-568 CDETSKANM
+568 CNEASKANM

-605 IKRRSAMVTLLEQCW
+605 IKRRSAMVALLEQCW
-620 QQKVENNGYQIRTQS
+620 QQKVGNNGHQIRTQS
-635 TAAQVPKPTTSS
+635 TAARVSKSATSS
-647 HTKRPRGRPR
+647 LTKRPRGRPR

-663 GQVQDPP
+663 AQAQEPP
-670 PSAQVA
+670 PSGQV
-676 ESPKRPRGR
+676 
-685 PRKDSVSKSQ
+685 
-695 AQTPSPSAQAAE
+695 AE

-721 NNGQAQDPPP
+721 NNDQARDPPP

-757 DPPPSAQAAESPKR
+757 DPATSAQAAESPKR
-771 PRGRPRKDSINNGQ
+771 PRGRPRKDT
-785 ARDSPP
+785 
-791 SAQVVESPKRPRGRP
+791 
-806 RKDSIDSDKS
+806 IDSAKA

-825 SELLKQLRG
+825 SELLKQF
-834 RSRKDAPSRMRKT
+834 RSLTGNNAPSRIKKT

-857 ATSPKAKKYAET
+857 ATSSKAKQDSET
-869 SLSIT
+869 NLSIT
-874 KPLKRTTISKRKATS
+874 NPLKRTTISKRKATS
-889 PKAKKVKKVIEISD
+889 PKAKKVTKVIEISD

-943 FALTFTASDKTLFE
+943 LALTFTASDETLFK
-957 YITRAVT
+957 YITRAIT

-986 IMLEDLT
+986 VVLEDLT
-993 AWLNNGQLTRV
+993 DWLNSGQLTRV
-1004 GYNKDIRPAQLKNW
+1004 GCRKKIKPAKLKSW

-1032 KGSERK
+1032 HGSERK

>member
-1 MASPGVFLS
+1 MASPDVFLS

-32 DLLSRDARRPASKSA
+32 DLLSRDARRPATKSA
-47 GKAAQITDTKTSSFS
+47 GRAAQITDTATSSFS

-72 AAKINQIS
+72 AAKINQVS
-80 SSHDSSL
+80 SLHDSSL
-87 LVIEDNGAPTTSVDL
+87 TVIEDNGAPTTSVDL

-126 QETRTDG
+126 QETRADG

-150 TPEKKA
+150 TPENKA
-156 ARSPRSLEPACLESM
+156 ARSPRSLEPVCLELM

-177 ALVDDTD
+177 AFVDDTD
-184 QACSPMGGGSLLPA
+184 QACSPMEGSLLPA
-198 QSGTRLWGSQDSLQL
+198 QSEPRSWGSQDSLQL
-213 ESAMTR
+213 KSAMTR
-219 RKDWTPPRQTTT
+219 RKDWTPPRQTTK
-231 NADLL
+231 NDDLL
-236 ESSAAVDP
+236 ESSAAIDP
-244 IDLDEDANTASF
+244 IGLDEDANTASF

-262 YKLRNGLT
+262 YKLRDGLT
-270 VESESQQSDGLASKK
+270 VESESQQNDRLASKK
-285 RKTDAQPVLTSLA
+285 RKTGAQPVLTSLA
-298 PPLPIIA
+298 PPTPIIT
-305 STAAKKKV
+305 STVPKKKV

-335 DSQSAAVEETKN
+335 DSQNAAVEETKDAPLN
-347 ALFEYQQ
+347 HHQ

-366 KQPAKSKKMQSPK
+366 KQPAKSKKMQPPK
-379 PILFSPKTALK
+379 PKLFSPETALK

-403 QLARE
+403 QLAGE

-427 DEVRYAT
+427 DEVRYTT

-464 VEVINLTESDACAP
+464 VEVIDLAESDACAP
-478 HTPERD
+478 QTPERD

-505 AIDVSLTDNDGFVDL
+505 AIDVSSTDNDGFVDL

-532 AAPETAPET
+532 GAPETAPET
-541 LEIGHMPTGYS
+541 LEIGDLPTVYS

-561 PEAALTS
+561 PEAALIS
-568 CDETSKANM
+568 CNETSKANM
-577 LPNVPR
+577 LPNAPR
-583 PAFEDYTDAQLSTEV
+583 PAFEDYTDEQLSTEV

-605 IKRRSAMVTLLEQCW
+605 IKRRSAMVALLEQCW
-620 QQKVENNGYQIRTQS
+620 QQKVGNNGHQIRTQS
-635 TAAQVPKPTTSS
+635 TAAQVSKPTTSS
-647 HTKRPRGRPR
+647 LTKRPRGRSR
-657 KDSINH
+657 KNSINND
-663 GQVQDPP
+663 QARDPS

-676 ESPKRPRGR
+676 KSPKRPRGR
-685 PRKDSVSKSQ
+685 SRKDSVSKSQ
-695 AQTPSPSAQAAE
+695 AQSPATSAQAAESPKRPRGRSRKNPINNDQARDPSPSAQVAKSPKRPRGRSRKNPINNDQARDPSPSAQVAKSPKRPRGRSRKDSVSKSQAQSPATSAQAAE

-721 NNGQAQDPPP
+721 D
-731 SAQVAESPKRPRG
+731 SAKA
-744 RPRKDSVS
+744 
-752 KSQAQ
+752 
-757 DPPPSAQAAESPKR
+757 
-771 PRGRPRKDSINNGQ
+771 
-785 ARDSPP
+785 
-791 SAQVVESPKRPRGRP
+791 
-806 RKDSIDSDKS
+806 

-825 SELLKQLRG
+825 SELLKQFRG
-834 RSRKDAPSRMRKT
+834 RTREDAPSRIKIT

-857 ATSPKAKKYAET
+857 AMSPKAKRDAET
-869 SLSIT
+869 SLNIT
-874 KPLKRTTISKRKATS
+874 NPLKRTTVRKRKATS
-889 PKAKKVKKVIEISD
+889 PKAKKVTKVIEISD

-943 FALTFTASDKTLFE
+943 LALNFTASDKTLFE
-957 YITRAVT
+957 YITRAIT
-964 TAPRTSVPTEPSW
+964 TAPRTSIPTEPSW

-986 IMLEDLT
+986 IVLEDLT
-993 AWLNNGQLTRV
+993 AWLNSGQLTRV
-1004 GYNKDIRPAQLKNW
+1004 GYNKEIKPAKLKNW
-1018 CDSKSICCL
+1018 CDSKSVCCL
-1027 WKTTW
+1027 WKTTRQ
-1032 KGSERK
+1032 GSERK
-1038 RL
+1038 RV